1 MSANMI
7 AFYFVT
13 IAVVITAALFSYYK
27 VVQVT
32 KSLKKREQDM
42 QRRMYELAILKE
54 LGERIGY
61 SLDVKQIV
69 DIITGS
75 LHQFIEYS
83 AASYMLFEPEKILFK
98 IHLEQ
103 SVSREFVDE
112 VKKRMLNSLSALT
125 DKNLKTSKIEEIIS
139 GAILVDE
146 LDQPV
151 KSYFNIPLVIGE
163 KVVGVITVAHT
174 KEGLY
179 QEEEM
184 TILYKITKQAS
195 QAVTKLQEVIAT
207 EQRKLSAMVSSMA
220 DGVVMTDKEYR
231 LVVVNPAALR
241 AVNLEK
247 KEDVSIFDFIDNL
260 EGKFDIRGK
269 LEESVK
275 LDKIFIADEV
285 LLGDHYYQIVVSPV
299 KTNISG
305 QEEILGGVVIWH
317 DITHDKEVEK
327 MREDFTAMM
336 VHELRSPLDGI
347 KKMSEVLQEIDIK
360 KDKDTHDDFIR
371 LINKNASGMLALVN
385 DLLDVAKIEAGK
397 FEVQL
402 QEKDIKALI
411 EDRVS
416 SYKAQAKAAKI
427 KLSANLASDLP
438 AKLRFDEGRITQ
450 VLNNLLSNAIK
461 FTDSGGWVE
470 LQAFVHH
477 KGQDIVEEAKAF
489 DINWWVDEKK
499 IFINEPD
506 SVIIAV
512 TDSGI
517 GIPKDKIPELFNK
530 FKQLKVGAAKQG
542 KEGTGLGLVIAKGLV
557 EAHGGNIAVYSQE
570 GKGSTFVFNIPLK
583 QS

>member
-1 MSANMI
+1 MDINII
-7 AFYFVT
+7 AFSL
-13 IAVVITAALFSYYK
+13 IAVVVVLSAAFLSYRK
-27 VVQVT
+27 ISQVT
-32 KSLKKREQDM
+32 KNLQQREQAA

-83 AASYMLFEPEKILFK
+83 AASYMLLEPENIVFK

-103 SVSREFVDE
+103 SVSRGFVDE

-125 DKNLKTSKIEEIIS
+125 DRDLQSSKVEEIIS

-151 KSYFNIPLVIGE
+151 KSYFNIPLVIGD
-163 KVVGVITVAHT
+163 KAVGVITVAHT

-184 TILYKITKQAS
+184 TILYKITQQAS

-207 EQRKLSAMVSSMA
+207 EQRKLSAMVASMS
-220 DGVVMTDKEYR
+220 DGVVMTDKDYH
-231 LVVVNPAALR
+231 LVVVNPAAR
-241 AVNLEK
+241 QAVNLGE
-247 KEDVSIFDFIDNL
+247 KEDLSIFDFIDNL

-275 LDKIFIADEV
+275 LDKVLVTDEV
-285 LLGDHYYQIVVSPV
+285 LLGERYYQIVVSPV
-299 KTNISG
+299 KSEVGG

-317 DITHDKEVEK
+317 DITHDKELEK

-347 KKMSEVLQEIDIK
+347 KKMSEVLRGLDLRKE
-360 KDKDTHDDFIR
+360 KDTYEDFVK

-397 FEVQL
+397 FDVKL
-402 QEKDIKALI
+402 QDKNIKDIIK
-411 EDRVS
+411 DRID
-416 SYKAQAKAAKI
+416 SYKVQAEAAKI
-427 KLSANLASDLP
+427 ELSSKISSDVP
-438 AKLRFDEGRITQ
+438 DKLRFDESRITQ

-461 FTDSGGWVE
+461 FTNPGGQVE
-470 LQAFVHH
+470 LQALLHRQGESIA
-477 KGQDIVEEAKAF
+477 KEAGRVGIK
-489 DINWWVDEKK
+489 WHVVDDDV
-499 IFINEPD
+499 FTTEPD
-506 SVIIAV
+506 SVILAV

-517 GIPKDKIPELFNK
+517 GIAKEKLGELFNK

-557 EAHGGNIAVYSQE
+557 EAHGGKISVYSQE
-570 GKGSTFVFNIPLK
+570 NVGSTFLFNIPLNN
-583 QS
+583 

>member
-1 MSANMI
+1 MMI
-7 AFYFVT
+7 FSSLAV
-13 IAVVITAALFSYYK
+13 AVVIGSALFSYYK

-32 KSLKKREQDM
+32 KNLEKREQDM

-83 AASYMLFEPEKILFK
+83 AVSYMLLEPEKVVFK
-98 IHLEQ
+98 VHLEQ
-103 SVSREFVDE
+103 SVSRDFVDD

-125 DKNLKTSKIEEIIS
+125 DRDIKESKIEEVIS

-146 LDQPV
+146 LDKPV
-151 KSYFNIPLVIGE
+151 KSYFNIPLVIAE

-195 QAVTKLQEVIAT
+195 QAVSKLQEVIAT
-207 EQRKLSAMVSSMA
+207 EQRKLSAMVASMS

-241 AVNLEK
+241 AVNLEDK
-247 KEDVSIFDFIDNL
+247 DDISIFDFIDNL
-260 EGKFDIRGK
+260 EGRFDIKGK

-275 LDKIFIADEV
+275 LDKVFIADEV
-285 LLGDHYYQIVVSPV
+285 LIGEHYYQIVVSPV
-299 KTNISG
+299 KTDIGG

-347 KKMSEVLQEIDIK
+347 KKMSEVLQELDIK
-360 KDKDTHDDFIR
+360 KEKETHDDFIR

-402 QEKDIKALI
+402 QEKDIRKVI
-411 EDRVS
+411 EERLT
-416 SYKAQAKAAKI
+416 SYKAQAETSKI
-427 KLSANLASDLP
+427 ELSSKFAPDLP
-438 AKLRFDEGRITQ
+438 DKLRFDDDRIIQ
-450 VLNNLLSNAIK
+450 VLNNLLSNALK
-461 FTDSGGWVE
+461 FTSEGGRVE
-470 LQAFVHH
+470 MQAFVHH
-477 KGQDIVEEAKAF
+477 KGKDIVEEAKDF
-489 DINWWVDEKK
+489 DFDWWVSKDK
-499 IFINEPD
+499 IFKNEPD

-512 TDSGI
+512 TDSGV
-517 GIPKDKIPELFNK
+517 GIPKNKIPELFNK

-542 KEGTGLGLVIAKGLV
+542 KEGTGLGLVISKGLV
-557 EAHGGNIAVYSQE
+557 EAHGGKIAVYSQE
-570 GKGSTFVFNIPLK
+570 NKGSTFLFNIPL
-583 QS
+583 QEN